1 MAFKTANPDAT
12 RRHIRIIISQVAIR
26 VKDGWFEALGSSVL
40 SPSCSHH
47 LLYSLDLSRAKLN

>member
-26 VKDGWFEALGSSVL
+26 VKDGWSDELRPPVLARPVLITCYLANIQSFVLG
-40 SPSCSHH
+40 
-47 LLYSLDLSRAKLN
+47 